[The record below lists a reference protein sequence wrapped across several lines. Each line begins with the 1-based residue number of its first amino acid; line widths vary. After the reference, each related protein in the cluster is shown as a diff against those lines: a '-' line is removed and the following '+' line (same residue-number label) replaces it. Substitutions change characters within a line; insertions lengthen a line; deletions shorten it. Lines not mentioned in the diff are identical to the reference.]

1 MYLNNIFTQGFSPG
15 ITKTN
20 NASAMHP
27 YSEWTVILVF
37 LVIEAVLIV
46 KYGGKVVEAWH
57 QYRENE
63 VGGVVPA
70 FRIILF
76 ILMLTATVLLDIM
89 LWPAGKEG

>member
-1 MYLNNIFTQGFSPG
+1 
-15 ITKTN
+15 
-20 NASAMHP
+20 MHP

-63 VGGVVPA
+63 VGGMVPA

-76 ILMLTATVLLDIM
+76 ILMLTAAVLLDIM